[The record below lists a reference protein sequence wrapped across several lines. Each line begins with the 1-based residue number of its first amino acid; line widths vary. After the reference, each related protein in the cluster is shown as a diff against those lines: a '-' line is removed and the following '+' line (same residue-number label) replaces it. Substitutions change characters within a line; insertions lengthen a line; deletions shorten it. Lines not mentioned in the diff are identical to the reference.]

1 MRPALTQT
9 REALKCI
16 FDRSRIRR
24 LTSLAL
30 ICPWNSHKAK
40 RSGRKA
46 AISTLLVSHFG
57 SPGMLDSVASL
68 SGLTTNGPARKTCA
82 LPSSVFIN
90 RPHSCN
96 RAVKRFQQFV
106 GVAVHPPSGSKLVWD
121 CYLPVYGVPMIRVET
136 RSTPRP
142 QAIPR
147 ADFPYLGAPMERI
160 LVVEDDR
167 AVQKALKRLFESE
180 GFAVE
185 ISADGKSALDAFRAT
200 GPAAIVLD
208 LRLPS
213 MSGRDVCREIKQ
225 QSPAVP
231 VIVLSAASDVS
242 DKVLLLELGADDY
255 VTKPFSPRELLA
267 RVRAA
272 LRRTTRTGIGEVFAF
287 DGISVDFT
295 KMEVTRDGQTVGLTA
310 QEFKTLKFMVQNADR
325 VISRDE
331 LLNEVWG
338 YQNYPST
345 RTVDNHILKLRQKLE
360 RDPANPVH
368 FRTVHGMGY
377 KFVR

>member
-1 MRPALTQT
+1 MITAEINR
-9 REALKCI
+9 
-16 FDRSRIRR
+16 
-24 LTSLAL
+24 
-30 ICPWNSHKAK
+30 NSTPQ
-40 RSGRKA
+40 R
-46 AISTLLVSHFG
+46 VQ
-57 SPGMLDSVASL
+57 V
-68 SGLTTNGPARKTCA
+68 SGL
-82 LPSSVFIN
+82 
-90 RPHSCN
+90 
-96 RAVKRFQQFV
+96 
-106 GVAVHPPSGSKLVWD
+106 
-121 CYLPVYGVPMIRVET
+121 
-136 RSTPRP
+136 
-142 QAIPR
+142 QANPGT
-147 ADFPYLGAPMERI
+147 FPMERI

-167 AVQKALKRLFESE
+167 AVQKALRRLFESE

-185 ISADGKSALDAFRAT
+185 IASDGKTAVDAFRTVA
-200 GPAAIVLD
+200 PAAIVLD
-208 LRLPS
+208 LRLPA

-225 QSPAVP
+225 QSPALP
-231 VIVLSAASDVS
+231 IIVLSAASDVS

-272 LRRTTRTGIGEVFAF
+272 LRRTTRTGPGEVVSF
-287 DGISVDFT
+287 DAISVDFT
-295 KMEVTRDGQTVGLTA
+295 KMEVTREGQPVGLTA
-310 QEFKTLKFMVQNADR
+310 QEFKTLKFLVQNPDR